1 MKQTNKGVDFS
12 ACYQVHQMLR
22 IGTSE
27 GMIVKDEVFQSKS
40 GFLMP
45 PHPLTNFKWK
55 YSKRNQKFYDHQIYY
70 NKYLQ
75 NTGKQFNNV
84 WIRLYWTY

>member
-12 ACYQVHQMLR
+12 ACYQVHQMLL

-27 GMIVKDEVFQSKS
+27 GVIVKDEVFQSKS
-40 GFLMP
+40 GFLIP
-45 PHPLTNFKWK
+45 PHPLANCKWK
-55 YSKRNQKFYDHQIYY
+55 YSKRNQKFYGHQIYY

-75 NTGKQFNNV
+75 DTGKQFNNV
-84 WIRLYWTY
+84 RIRLY